1 MTGQATTAASTRR
14 AWTIVLAGSASFLV
28 ALDLLIVTTA
38 LDAIRL
44 DLRTSITSLQWV
56 LTAYGVTFACLLL
69 TGAALGDRFG
79 RRRMFAGGVALFA
92 VGSAVAALSG
102 SIAVL
107 ILGRIVEGIGG
118 ALILPVGLTVVT
130 QAFPPERR
138 GTAIGLL
145 EGVSGLAVIAGPLLG
160 GAIATWLS
168 WQWIFWINVPFCVV
182 ILALAFVVLD
192 ESYGQ
197 DAALDGWGLGLATL
211 AAFALIWGL
220 VRGNEAGWTS
230 AEVVVAFLVGMLAA
244 VGFAVNERRAPAP
257 MVPLGFFRS
266 RAFSAGL
273 AASFLLTASLYS
285 SVFFAAQFFQVA
297 VGTDPMGAGLRLVP
311 WTATLLVVAPVTGLL
326 ADRVGDRPLLLVGLI
341 LRVVGLGWL
350 ALAAAPD
357 VSYLAVLGP
366 FLVAG
371 VGCSMAIP
379 VSQTVIVGAVPEDAV
394 GKAAGVNNTFQE
406 LGGALGLAVTV
417 AVFAATGTVAGPDS
431 FVDGFGPARAAAAAL
446 AALGA
451 VAALAVPRGR
461 RSAAEPVPADPR

>member
-1 MTGQATTAASTRR
+1 
-14 AWTIVLAGSASFLV
+14 
-28 ALDLLIVTTA
+28 
-38 LDAIRL
+38 
-44 DLRTSITSLQWV
+44 
-56 LTAYGVTFACLLL
+56 
-69 TGAALGDRFG
+69 
-79 RRRMFAGGVALFA
+79 
-92 VGSAVAALSG
+92 
-102 SIAVL
+102 
-107 ILGRIVEGIGG
+107 
-118 ALILPVGLTVVT
+118 
-130 QAFPPERR
+130 
-138 GTAIGLL
+138 
-145 EGVSGLAVIAGPLLG
+145 
-160 GAIATWLS
+160 
-168 WQWIFWINVPFCVV
+168 VPFCVV

-211 AAFALIWGL
+211 AAFALIWAL
-220 VRGNEAGWTS
+220 VRGNEASWTS
-230 AEVVVAFLVGMLAA
+230 AEVIVAFLVGILAA
-244 VGFAVNERRAPAP
+244 VGFAVRERRAPAP

-341 LRVVGLGWL
+341 LQVVGLGWL

-431 FVDGFGPARAAAAAL
+431 FVDGFGPALAAAAAL

>member
-1 MTGQATTAASTRR
+1 MTGQTTTAASTRR

-44 DLRTSITSLQWV
+44 DLRMSITSLQWV

-79 RRRMFAGGVALFA
+79 RRRLFAVGVALFA
-92 VGSAVAALSG
+92 LGSVVAALSG
-102 SIAVL
+102 SIGVL

-118 ALILPVGLTVVT
+118 ALILPVGLTVVA
-130 QAFPPERR
+130 QAFPAERR

-211 AAFALIWGL
+211 AAFALLWAL

-230 AEVVVAFLVGMLAA
+230 AEVVVPFLDGMLAA
-244 VGFAVNERRAPAP
+244 VRFAVNERRAPAP

-341 LRVVGLGWL
+341 LQVVGLGWL

-431 FVDGFGPARAAAAAL
+431 FVDGFGLALAAAAAL

-461 RSAAEPVPADPR
+461 RSAAEPVLADSR

>member
-1 MTGQATTAASTRR
+1 VTQTTIAVSTRR

-79 RRRMFAGGVALFA
+79 RRRMFAVGVALFA
-92 VGSAVAALSG
+92 VGSVVAALSG
-102 SIAVL
+102 SIGVL

-130 QAFPPERR
+130 QAFPAERR

-145 EGVSGLAVIAGPLLG
+145 EGVSGLAVVAGPLLG

-182 ILALAFVVLD
+182 ILALAFFVLD

-230 AEVVVAFLVGMLAA
+230 AEVVAAFLVGMLAA
-244 VGFAVNERRAPAP
+244 VGFAVRERRAPAP

-297 VGTDPMGAGLRLVP
+297 VGTNPMGAGLRLVP

-341 LRVVGLGWL
+341 LQVVGLGWL

-371 VGCSMAIP
+371 IGCSMAIP
-379 VSQTVIVGAVPEDAV
+379 VSQTVIVGAVPADAI

-417 AVFAATGTVAGPDS
+417 AVFAATGTVTGPDS
-431 FVDGFGPARAAAAAL
+431 FVDGFGPALAAAAAL

-461 RSAAEPVPADPR
+461 RSAAEPVRADPR

>member
-1 MTGQATTAASTRR
+1 MTGQTTTAASTRR

-79 RRRMFAGGVALFA
+79 RRRLFAVGVALFA
-92 VGSAVAALSG
+92 VGSVVAALSG
-102 SIAVL
+102 SIGVL

-118 ALILPVGLTVVT
+118 ALILPVGLTVVA
-130 QAFPPERR
+130 QAFPAERR

-211 AAFALIWGL
+211 AAFALLWAL

-341 LRVVGLGWL
+341 LQVVGLGWL

-431 FVDGFGPARAAAAAL
+431 FVDGFGLALAAAAAL

-461 RSAAEPVPADPR
+461 RSAAEPVLADSR

>member
-1 MTGQATTAASTRR
+1 VTQTTIAVSTRR

-28 ALDLLIVTTA
+28 ALDLLIVTTT

-79 RRRMFAGGVALFA
+79 RRRMFAVGVALFA
-92 VGSAVAALSG
+92 VGSVVAALSG
-102 SIAVL
+102 SIGVL

-130 QAFPPERR
+130 QAFPAERR

-145 EGVSGLAVIAGPLLG
+145 EGVSGLAVVAGPLLG

-182 ILALAFVVLD
+182 ILALAFFVLD

-230 AEVVVAFLVGMLAA
+230 AEVVAAFLVGMLAA
-244 VGFAVNERRAPAP
+244 VGFAVRERRAPAP

-297 VGTDPMGAGLRLVP
+297 VGTNPMGAGLRLVP

-341 LRVVGLGWL
+341 LQVVGLGWL

-379 VSQTVIVGAVPEDAV
+379 VSQTVIVGAVPADAI

-417 AVFAATGTVAGPDS
+417 AVFAATGTVTGPDS
-431 FVDGFGPARAAAAAL
+431 FVDGFAPALAAAAAL

-451 VAALAVPRGR
+451 VAALAVPRGQ
-461 RSAAEPVPADPR
+461 RSAAESVPADPR

>member
-1 MTGQATTAASTRR
+1 MTGQTTTAASTRR

-79 RRRMFAGGVALFA
+79 RRRLFAVGVALFA
-92 VGSAVAALSG
+92 LGSVVAALSG
-102 SIAVL
+102 SIGVL

-118 ALILPVGLTVVT
+118 ALILPVGLTVVA
-130 QAFPPERR
+130 QAFPAERR

-211 AAFALIWGL
+211 AAFALLWAL

-341 LRVVGLGWL
+341 LQVVGLGWL

-431 FVDGFGPARAAAAAL
+431 FVDGFGLALAAAAAL

-461 RSAAEPVPADPR
+461 RSAAEPVLADSR